1 MENLRGWLALLAV
14 LIVAA
19 VAFPLFS
26 GDGWRAVPP
35 AALAVAIALF
45 LAHDRRRGPEAMSDR
60 RRDRLAVTVFIGIAV
75 ITAVAAIT
83 VGVIDAL

>member
-14 LIVAA
+14 LIAAA

-26 GDGWRAVPP
+26 GDPWRGVPP
-35 AALAVAIALF
+35 AALAIAIAGF
-45 LAHDRRRGPEAMSDR
+45 LANDRRRGPEAISDR
-60 RRDRLAVTVFIGIAV
+60 RRDRLAVTVFIGMAV

-83 VGVIDAL
+83 VAVLDAL